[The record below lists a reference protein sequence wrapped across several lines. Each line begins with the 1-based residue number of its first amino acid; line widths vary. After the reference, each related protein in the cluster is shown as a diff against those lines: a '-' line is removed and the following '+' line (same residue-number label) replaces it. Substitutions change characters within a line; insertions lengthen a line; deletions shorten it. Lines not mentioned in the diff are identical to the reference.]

1 VGKGVVGRDRAGKN
15 PAVLD
20 LLLPPRLGRSF
31 RWLFAASSVS
41 NVADGIML
49 AAGPLL
55 VASVTREPFVVA
67 MAVFLQ
73 QLPWLLF
80 GMAAG
85 ALIDRLDRR
94 LLTVTVDV
102 CRGLVLGLL
111 ALTVA
116 TGVVEVWV
124 VLMAMFLLGTAET
137 FADNAASTLVATA
150 VPKEHLG
157 VANSRFFGS
166 SVLGNQLAGPPLGA
180 FLFATGSAVPFG
192 VNAACFALAAVLLS
206 RMRLP
211 AVVREPRG
219 RSMRHEVAEGLHWLW
234 GHAPLRT
241 LAITLTLF
249 NVTFGSAMAV
259 YVLYAH
265 ERLGLGEIGFGL
277 LLTVGAVGGLV
288 GASAYSWLEQHFTM
302 AQLMRIGLVVETLT
316 HLALA
321 LTAQAW
327 VAGLVMAIF
336 GVHAMVW
343 GSTSTTVRQRA
354 VPGHLLGRVTSV
366 YLLGAVGGLAL
377 GSLLGGMIAQ
387 RWGVVA
393 PFWFGFVGS
402 VVLTVTMWRSF
413 AQIAHA
419 AEVGVEEGGTETA
432 PKLG

>member
-1 VGKGVVGRDRAGKN
+1 MI
-15 PAVLD
+15 D

-41 NVADGIML
+41 NLADGIML

-55 VASVTREPFVVA
+55 VASITREPFVVA

-80 GMAAG
+80 GVAAG

-102 CRGLVLGLL
+102 CRGLVLGML

-116 TGVVEVWV
+116 TGLAEVWV
-124 VLMAMFLLGTAET
+124 VLLAMFALGTAET

-166 SVLGNQLAGPPLGA
+166 AVLGNQLAGPPLGA
-180 FLFATGSAVPFG
+180 LLFAAGSAVPFG
-192 VNAACFALAAVLLS
+192 ANAVLFLLAAVLLS
-206 RMRLP
+206 RMRLAP
-211 AVVREPRG
+211 VARERSG

-234 GHAPLRT
+234 GHAPVRT

-265 ERLGLGEIGFGL
+265 ERLGLGAVGFGL
-277 LLTVGAVGGLV
+277 LMTVGAVGGLV
-288 GASAYSWLEQHFTM
+288 GSTAYSWLEQRFTM

-321 LTAQAW
+321 LTAEAW
-327 VAGLVMAIF
+327 VAGLVMAVF

-354 VPGHLLGRVTSV
+354 VPERLLGRVTSV
-366 YLLGAVGGLAL
+366 YLIGSVGGMAL
-377 GSLLGGMIAQ
+377 GSLIGGLIAQ

-393 PFWFGFVGS
+393 PFWFGFAGS

-419 AEVGVEEGGTETA
+419 AEVGPEEDIA
-432 PKLG
+432 PGAAPELG

>member
-1 VGKGVVGRDRAGKN
+1 MI
-15 PAVLD
+15 D

-31 RWLFAASSVS
+31 RWLFAASTVS
-41 NVADGIML
+41 NLADGVML

-55 VASVTREPFVVA
+55 VASITREPIVVA

-73 QLPWLLF
+73 QLPWLMF
-80 GMAAG
+80 GVAAG

-102 CRGLVLGLL
+102 CRGLVLGML

-116 TGVVEVWV
+116 TGMVEIWV
-124 VLMAMFLLGTAET
+124 VLLAMFLLGTAET

-150 VPKEHLG
+150 VPREHLG

-166 SVLGNQLAGPPLGA
+166 SILGNQLAGPPLGA

-192 VNAACFALAAVLLS
+192 VNAACFLLAAVLLS

-211 AVVREPRG
+211 AVVRERSG

-234 GHAPLRT
+234 GHAPVRT

-265 ERLGLGEIGFGL
+265 ERLGLGEVGFGL
-277 LLTVGAVGGLV
+277 LMTVGAVGGLV
-288 GASAYSWLEQHFTM
+288 GSSAYSWLEKRFTM
-302 AQLMRIGLVVETLT
+302 AQLMRIGLVVETFT

-321 LTAQAW
+321 LTAEAW
-327 VAGLVMAIF
+327 VAGLVMAVF

-354 VPGHLLGRVTSV
+354 VPEHLLGRVTSV
-366 YLLGAVGGLAL
+366 YLIGAVGGLAL
-377 GSLLGGMIAQ
+377 GSLLGGLIAQ

-393 PFWFGFVGS
+393 PFWFGFAGS
-402 VVLTVTMWRSF
+402 AVLMVAMWRSF

-419 AEVGVEEGGTETA
+419 AEVGPDEPDAAEAA